1 MNYLEILDQVK
12 RHIEDAFNSKL
23 DNKLVYHNFSHTEHV
38 VKHAEELANYYKLDE
53 KASFVVLSASWFHD
67 LGYLDKWEEH
77 EQRGA
82 EAAAAFLAERGV
94 DEETIMAVRGCI
106 LATKMPQSPKGLL
119 QQIVCDSDLYHLGSD
134 DFKDRNRLMRKETEN
149 LLGKDVSKDTWRLG
163 TIKLMESHHYHTDY
177 CINLLEKKKKKN
189 LESLKAKVQENESS
203 KTQGSESLKSNVHG
217 NLTEVTGKAPLEEV
231 EHKREKKEK
240 NSRPERGI
248 ETMFRITSGNHQR
261 LSDMADNK
269 AHIMISTNSIILS
282 VILSILLRRLEDNPY
297 LIIPTML
304 LLIVCVITMVFSIL
318 ATRPFIPAGTFT
330 LQDVENKRTNLL
342 FFGNFYRMGLAE
354 YDAGIQK
361 MMEDSDFLYGSLIR
375 DIYGQGVVLGRKYRL
390 LRIAYNVF
398 MYGIVASVI
407 AFIIAIIVS
416 M

>member
-12 RHIEDAFNSKL
+12 THIEDAFHSKL
-23 DNKLVYHNFSHTEHV
+23 NNKLVYHNFSHTEHV
-38 VKHAEELANYYKLDE
+38 AKHAVELANYYKLGD
-53 KASFVVLSASWFHD
+53 KDFFTVLVASWFHD
-67 LGYLDKWEEH
+67 LGYLDKWEQH

-82 EAAAAFLAERGV
+82 EAAAAFLSERGL
-94 DEETIMAVRGCI
+94 DEQTISAVRACI
-106 LATKMPQSPKGLL
+106 MATKMPQSPKNLL
-119 QQIVCDSDLYHLGSD
+119 EQIVCDSDLYHLGSE
-134 DFKDRNRLMRKETEN
+134 DFKERNRLMRKETEN
-149 LLGKDVSKDTWRLG
+149 LLGKDIDKDLWRLG

-177 CINLLEKKKKKN
+177 CINKLEAKKAKN
-189 LESLKAKVQENESS
+189 LESLKAKVQEDLAQVATKNNPE
-203 KTQGSESLKSNVHG
+203 E
-217 NLTEVTGKAPLEEV
+217 TEI
-231 EHKREKKEK
+231 KREKKGK

-282 VILSILLRRLEDNPY
+282 VILSILLRRLEDNPQ

-304 LLIVCVITMVFSIL
+304 LLVVCVVTMVFSIL
-318 ATRPFIPAGTFT
+318 ATRPSVPPGRFT
-330 LQDVENKRTNLL
+330 IQDIENKSTNLL
-342 FFGNFYRMGLAE
+342 FFGNFYRMGLEE

-375 DIYGQGVVLGRKYRL
+375 DIYSQGVVLGRKYRL

-398 MYGIVASVI
+398 MFGIVASVV
-407 AFIIAIIVS
+407 AFIIAIVLS